1 MRCYHTIIL
10 NKDVLKR
17 CLIYIRLKEIQTTL
31 LLINHTHKN
40 DKNEGYYSSQIK
52 CTRNYPEKTHPDSCI
67 TLFMLKYS

>member
-1 MRCYHTIIL
+1 MRCYNTIIL

-17 CLIYIRLKEIQTTL
+17 CLIYNRLKEIQTTL
-31 LLINHTHKN
+31 LLINPAH
-40 DKNEGYYSSQIK
+40 KNEGYYSSQIK